1 MESNYTAFS
10 LDGLCFRKFGTEL
23 VYSISHI
30 SNLNTILTN
39 FIKDIRTNNIY
50 SYYNNNPQYITTPNT
65 YSCSPCFIF
74 FNRCASAILDAHLEN
89 SSACPVPLNG
99 SVRPNTQFLRTSKP
113 DFKENSDKIN
123 DEFLMYPNPANN
135 FISIKYA
142 ANSSKILNIKV
153 YDNTGNIILQS
164 NYTVNIGENNIM
176 FNTSDYANG
185 IYIFSIENESE
196 IYTHKIIVSH
206 K

>member
-1 MESNYTAFS
+1 
-10 LDGLCFRKFGTEL
+10 
-23 VYSISHI
+23 
-30 SNLNTILTN
+30 
-39 FIKDIRTNNIY
+39 
-50 SYYNNNPQYITTPNT
+50 
-65 YSCSPCFIF
+65 
-74 FNRCASAILDAHLEN
+74 
-89 SSACPVPLNG
+89 
-99 SVRPNTQFLRTSKP
+99 
-113 DFKENSDKIN
+113 
-123 DEFLMYPNPANN
+123 MYPNPANN